1 MALSCYQ
8 LNGVLL
14 LYVAI
19 CGVLAAAACVYVF
32 VGAPFYDPH
41 FAPRYFYPALG
52 VDDVDDDDNDPP
64 SVIELPL
71 DDGDAARALLRRECK
86 PYFWQKFNG
95 LGLLHQRTLAMTA
108 LAYLRGGVVVH
119 RDRATVFQSVP
130 LPSAAACIAWP
141 VATDAPVMV
150 AARRRRHPALGACI
164 DRLLLA
170 PPSVIALFPISVYT
184 QIRFRVALG
193 FPQSLL
199 FLQLRGTALGAAG
212 SRSTMAVPSSSFAAP
227 PLLRLTAEAL
237 SQKKTKKN
245 QNQK

>member
-32 VGAPFYDPH
+32 VGAPFYDAH

-119 RDRATVFQSVP
+119 RLVAGARWRPVHGHVGLDLGLVHVGCRACRGSRPGLRQ
-130 LPSAAACIAWP
+130 
-141 VATDAPVMV
+141 DGG
-150 AARRRRHPALGACI
+150 RRTFFPGQAPALAGGGL
-164 DRLLLA
+164 RQ
-170 PPSVIALFPISVYT
+170 PRWTRSSTGSPI
-184 QIRFRVALG
+184 
-193 FPQSLL
+193 
-199 FLQLRGTALGAAG
+199 
-212 SRSTMAVPSSSFAAP
+212 
-227 PLLRLTAEAL
+227 
-237 SQKKTKKN
+237 
-245 QNQK
+245 